1 MVPFVGILAGFTISL
16 VVAAFAV
23 SWVLEWLRRDLEV
36 ESAPRDE
43 HVPAWIVGT
52 VERGFFTVVVAA
64 GLSGVAVAMILW
76 IAAKMAVGWG
86 GGSQGIQ
93 DREALRYTALL
104 GDLISMTFALVGG
117 GVVRMGWLLMV

>member
-1 MVPFVGILAGFTISL
+1 MVPFVGILAGFSISL

-23 SWVLEWLRRDLEV
+23 AWVLEWLRRDLEV
-36 ESAPRDE
+36 ESAPRE
-43 HVPAWIVGT
+43 EPVPAWIVGT
-52 VERGFFTVVVAA
+52 VERAFFTVVVAA

-76 IAAKMAVGWG
+76 IGAKMAVGWG

-93 DREALRYTALL
+93 NSEAFRFTALV
-104 GDLISMTFALVGG
+104 GDLISMMFALVGG

>member
-1 MVPFVGILAGFTISL
+1 MVPFVGILAGFSISL

-23 SWVLEWLRRDLEV
+23 AWVLEWLRRDLEV
-36 ESAPRDE
+36 ESAPRE
-43 HVPAWIVGT
+43 EPVPAWIVGT
-52 VERGFFTVVVAA
+52 VERAFFTVVVAA

-76 IAAKMAVGWG
+76 IGAKMAVGWG

-93 DREALRYTALL
+93 NSEAFRFTALL
-104 GDLISMTFALVGG
+104 GDLISMMFALVGG